1 MTAITLL
8 AALALIVLAG
18 AGIAAWARNA
28 RKTGANAPGALACA
42 AVAIAAAG
50 TLAIAPAMPAF
61 AADESHHASD
71 DHAWSADE
79 IADDA
84 SGMMGDDIVWFGQS
98 KLFTKTTA
106 PNDILAAG
114 QSIAVS
120 SCTVSGSIRA
130 AAEDIAIRGAD
141 VAHSITLAAKDATV
155 SDTTAQ
161 AVAIAAGDAS
171 FSGECDALYICAEH
185 AVIDGTVHGDVV
197 VNADSVRLGPNA
209 RIEGAVRGSAGDQPE
224 IASSSQHGA
233 LELSIHTQDDKP
245 EPAFNA
251 VSTLLAAVY
260 SALACLVTAAA
271 AEWLARKHTANAA
284 QLAKTRTGYLVASGI
299 IGAIAAPV
307 AVIILCCLVIT
318 LPLAGAATFALIAL
332 TIVSGGF
339 TAAALGKLVFKN
351 LGRFPAAIAMGAILG
366 AACALPYVGK
376 PIAAAC
382 FMFALGYLI
391 QNTFLGL
398 TNRNEGAPTPQTG
411 NPASAAAAPATASVS
426 AVAAQTQPAAAPAPA
441 PAAAPQQPAA
451 TTPDAPQNG
460 SGNPPQAPT
469 A

>member
-18 AGIAAWARNA
+18 AGIAARALNA
-28 RKTGANAPGALACA
+28 RKTGANAPSALACA

-61 AADESHHASD
+61 AADESHHADD

-79 IADDA
+79 IANDP
-84 SGMMGDDIVWFGQS
+84 SGMLGDDVVWFGQS
-98 KLFTKTTA
+98 KLFTKTAA

-209 RIEGAVRGSAGDQPE
+209 HIEGAVRGSAGDQPE
-224 IASSSQHGA
+224 IASSAQHGA

-318 LPLAGAATFALIAL
+318 
-332 TIVSGGF
+332 IVSGGF
-339 TAAALGKLVFKN
+339 TAAALGKLVFRN
-351 LGRFPAAIAMGAILG
+351 LGRFPAALAMGAILG
-366 AACALPYVGK
+366 ATCALPYIGK
-376 PIAAAC
+376 PLAAAC

-398 TNRNEGAPTPQTG
+398 TNRNEG
-411 NPASAAAAPATASVS
+411 
-426 AVAAQTQPAAAPAPA
+426 
-441 PAAAPQQPAA
+441 
-451 TTPDAPQNG
+451 
-460 SGNPPQAPT
+460 NPPQAPT

>member
-28 RKTGANAPGALACA
+28 RKTGANAPGAFACA

-61 AADESHHASD
+61 AADESHHAD

-84 SGMMGDDIVWFGQS
+84 SGMLGDDIVWFGQS
-98 KLFTKTTA
+98 KLFTKTAA

-171 FSGECDALYICAEH
+171 FSGECNALYICAEH

-224 IASSSQHGA
+224 IASSAQHGA
-233 LELSIHTQDDKP
+233 LELSIHTRDDKP

-318 LPLAGAATFALIAL
+318 LPLAGAATFSLIAL

-339 TAAALGKLVFKN
+339 TAAALGKLAFKN

-382 FMFALGYLI
+382 FMFALGYSI
-391 QNTFLGL
+391 QNAFLGL

-411 NPASAAAAPATASVS
+411 NPVSAAA
-426 AVAAQTQPAAAPAPA
+426 A

-451 TTPDAPQNG
+451 TTHDAPQND

>member
-8 AALALIVLAG
+8 MALALIVLAG
-18 AGIAAWARNA
+18 AGIAAWARDT
-28 RKTGANAPGALACA
+28 RKTGASAPGALACA

-61 AADESHHASD
+61 AADESHHADD

-84 SGMMGDDIVWFGQS
+84 SGMLGDDIVWFGQS
-98 KLFTKTTA
+98 KLFTKTAA

-185 AVIDGTVHGDVV
+185 AAIDGTVHGDVV

-224 IASSSQHGA
+224 IASSAQHGA

-245 EPAFNA
+245 EPAF
-251 VSTLLAAVY
+251 
-260 SALACLVTAAA
+260 
-271 AEWLARKHTANAA
+271 
-284 QLAKTRTGYLVASGI
+284 
-299 IGAIAAPV
+299 
-307 AVIILCCLVIT
+307 
-318 LPLAGAATFALIAL
+318 
-332 TIVSGGF
+332 
-339 TAAALGKLVFKN
+339 
-351 LGRFPAAIAMGAILG
+351 
-366 AACALPYVGK
+366 
-376 PIAAAC
+376 
-382 FMFALGYLI
+382 
-391 QNTFLGL
+391 
-398 TNRNEGAPTPQTG
+398 
-411 NPASAAAAPATASVS
+411 
-426 AVAAQTQPAAAPAPA
+426 
-441 PAAAPQQPAA
+441 
-451 TTPDAPQNG
+451 
-460 SGNPPQAPT
+460 
-469 A
+469 

>member
-18 AGIAAWARNA
+18 AGIAARALNA
-28 RKTGANAPGALACA
+28 RKTGANAPSALACA

-61 AADESHHASD
+61 AADESHHADD

-79 IADDA
+79 IANDP
-84 SGMMGDDIVWFGQS
+84 SGMLGDDVVWFGQS
-98 KLFTKTTA
+98 KLFTKTAA

-209 RIEGAVRGSAGDQPE
+209 HIEGAVRGSAGDQPE
-224 IASSSQHGA
+224 IASSAQHGA

-318 LPLAGAATFALIAL
+318 LPIAGAATFALIAL

-351 LGRFPAAIAMGAILG
+351 LGRFPAALAMGAILG
-366 AACALPYVGK
+366 AACALPFIGK
-376 PIAAAC
+376 PLAAAC
-382 FMFALGYLI
+382 FMFVLGYLI

-398 TNRNEGAPTPQTG
+398 TNRNEGAPTPQAG
-411 NPASAAAAPATASVS
+411 NPVSAAT
-426 AVAAQTQPAAAPAPA
+426 AQTQPADAAPAPA
-441 PAAAPQQPAA
+441 APAPQQPAA
-451 TTPDAPQNG
+451 TAPDAPQNG
-460 SGNPPQAPT
+460 FGNPPQTPT

>member
-18 AGIAAWARNA
+18 AGIAARALNA
-28 RKTGANAPGALACA
+28 RKTGANAPSALACA

-61 AADESHHASD
+61 AADESHHADD

-79 IADDA
+79 IANDP
-84 SGMMGDDIVWFGQS
+84 SGMLGDDVVWFGQS
-98 KLFTKTTA
+98 KLFTKTAA

-120 SCTVSGSIRA
+120 SCIVSGSIRA

-141 VAHSITLAAKDATV
+141 VAHSLTLAAKDATV

-209 RIEGAVRGSAGDQPE
+209 HIEGAVRGSAGDQPE
-224 IASSSQHGA
+224 IASSAQHGA

-318 LPLAGAATFALIAL
+318 LPIAGAATFSLIAL

-351 LGRFPAAIAMGAILG
+351 LGRFPAALAMGAILG
-366 AACALPYVGK
+366 ATCALPYIGK
-376 PIAAAC
+376 PLAAAC

-398 TNRNEGAPTPQTG
+398 TNRNEGAPTPQAG
-411 NPASAAAAPATASVS
+411 NPVSAAAL
-426 AVAAQTQPAAAPAPA
+426 PAPA
-441 PAAAPQQPAA
+441 PAAPASAAAPQQ
-451 TTPDAPQNG
+451 PDAPQNG

>member
-8 AALALIVLAG
+8 AALALIMLAG

-50 TLAIAPAMPAF
+50 TLAIAPTMPAF
-61 AADESHHASD
+61 AADESHHADD
-71 DHAWSADE
+71 DHTWSTDE
-79 IADDA
+79 IAVDDA
-84 SGMMGDDIVWFGQS
+84 SGMLGDDIVWFGQS
-98 KLFTKTTA
+98 KLFTKTAA

-130 AAEDIAIRGAD
+130 AAEDIGAD

-171 FSGECDALYICAEH
+171 FSGECNALYICAEH

-224 IASSSQHGA
+224 IASSAQHGA

-251 VSTLLAAVY
+251 VGTLLAAVY

-339 TAAALGKLVFKN
+339 AAAALGKLVFKN

-382 FMFALGYLI
+382 FMFALGYSI
-391 QNTFLGL
+391 QNAFLGL

-411 NPASAAAAPATASVS
+411 NPVSAAAAPATAPVS
-426 AVAAQTQPAAAPAPA
+426 AVAAQTQPTAAPAPA

>member
-8 AALALIVLAG
+8 MALALIVLVG
-18 AGIAAWARNA
+18 TISAARARNA
-28 RKTGANAPGALACA
+28 RKTGADMPGALACA
-42 AVAIAAAG
+42 AVAVATAG

-61 AADESHHASD
+61 AADESHHAD
-71 DHAWSADE
+71 DTHAWSADE

-84 SGMMGDDIVWFGQS
+84 SGLLGDDIVWFGQS
-98 KLFTKTTA
+98 KLFTKTSA
-106 PNDILAAG
+106 PNDIIAAG

-120 SCTVSGSIRA
+120 SCSVSGSIRA

-209 RIEGAVRGSAGDQPE
+209 RIEGAVRGSASDQPE
-224 IASSSQHGA
+224 IASGAQHGA
-233 LELSIHTQDDKP
+233 LELSINTEDDKA

-251 VSTLLAAVY
+251 VSTLLGVAY

-299 IGAIAAPV
+299 IDAIAAPV

-318 LPLAGAATFALIAL
+318 LPIAGAATFALIAL

-351 LGRFPAAIAMGAILG
+351 LGRFPAALATGAILG

-376 PIAAAC
+376 PLAAAC

-398 TNRNEGAPTPQTG
+398 TNRNEGAPTPQAG
-411 NPASAAAAPATASVS
+411 NPISAAT
-426 AVAAQTQPAAAPAPA
+426 AQTQPAAAASA
-441 PAAAPQQPAA
+441 PAAPASAPQQPAA
-451 TTPDAPQNG
+451 TAPDAPQNG
-460 SGNPPQAPT
+460 SGNPPQTPT

>member
-8 AALALIVLAG
+8 AALAFIVLAG

-50 TLAIAPAMPAF
+50 TLAIAPTMPAS
-61 AADESHHASD
+61 AADEPHHAGD

-79 IADDA
+79 IAVDDA
-84 SGMMGDDIVWFGQS
+84 SGMLEDDIVWFGQS
-98 KLFTKTTA
+98 KLFTKTAA

-130 AAEDIAIRGAD
+130 AAEDIAVRGAD

-209 RIEGAVRGSAGDQPE
+209 RIEGAVRGSAGQQPE
-224 IASSSQHGA
+224 IASGAQHGA
-233 LELSIHTQDDKP
+233 LELSINTEDDKAK
-245 EPAFNA
+245 PAFNA
-251 VSTLLAAVY
+251 AGTLLGVVY
-260 SALACLVTAAA
+260 GVLACLVTAAA

-284 QLAKTRTGYLVASGI
+284 KLAKTRTGYLVASGI

-318 LPLAGAATFALIAL
+318 LPIAGAATFSLIAL

-339 TAAALGKLVFKN
+339 TAAALGKLAFKN

-382 FMFALGYLI
+382 FMFALGYSI
-391 QNTFLGL
+391 QNAFLGL

-411 NPASAAAAPATASVS
+411 NPVSAATAPAT
-426 AVAAQTQPAAAPAPA
+426 
-441 PAAAPQQPAA
+441 AAAPQQPAA
-451 TTPDAPQNG
+451 TAPDAPQNG

-469 A
+469 V

>member
-8 AALALIVLAG
+8 MAIALIVLAG
-18 AGIAAWARNA
+18 AGITAWARNA
-28 RKTGANAPGALACA
+28 RKTGANAPAPLAGRRGSHR
-42 AVAIAAAG
+42 AAARSPSPRRCRHSRR
-50 TLAIAPAMPAF
+50 TNRI
-61 AADESHHASD
+61 HASD

-79 IADDA
+79 IVDDA
-84 SGMMGDDIVWFGQS
+84 SGMLGDDIVWFGQS
-98 KLFTKTTA
+98 KLFTKTAA

-171 FSGECDALYICAEH
+171 FSGECNVLYICAEH

-209 RIEGAVRGSAGDQPE
+209 HIEGAVRGSAGNQPE
-224 IASSSQHGA
+224 IASSAQHGA
-233 LELSIHTQDDKP
+233 LELFIHTQDDKP
-245 EPAFNA
+245 KPAFNA
-251 VSTLLAAVY
+251 VSTLLAAIY

-299 IGAIAAPV
+299 IGAIAAPW
-307 AVIILCCLVIT
+307 
-318 LPLAGAATFALIAL
+318 
-332 TIVSGGF
+332 
-339 TAAALGKLVFKN
+339 
-351 LGRFPAAIAMGAILG
+351 R
-366 AACALPYVGK
+366 
-376 PIAAAC
+376 
-382 FMFALGYLI
+382 
-391 QNTFLGL
+391 
-398 TNRNEGAPTPQTG
+398 
-411 NPASAAAAPATASVS
+411 
-426 AVAAQTQPAAAPAPA
+426 
-441 PAAAPQQPAA
+441 
-451 TTPDAPQNG
+451 
-460 SGNPPQAPT
+460 
-469 A
+469 

>member
-8 AALALIVLAG
+8 AALALIMLAG

-28 RKTGANAPGALACA
+28 RNTGANAPGAFACA

-61 AADESHHASD
+61 AADESHHAD
-71 DHAWSADE
+71 DEHTWSADE

-84 SGMMGDDIVWFGQS
+84 SGMLGDDIVWFGQS
-98 KLFTKTTA
+98 KLFTKTAA

-185 AVIDGTVHGDVV
+185 AVIDGPVHGDVV

-224 IASSSQHGA
+224 IASSAQHGA

-245 EPAFNA
+245 EPALDA
-251 VSTLLAAVY
+251 VSTLLPAVY

-299 IGAIAAPV
+299 IGAVAAPV

-318 LPLAGAATFALIAL
+318 LPIAGAATFSLIAL

-339 TAAALGKLVFKN
+339 TAAALGKLAFKN

-382 FMFALGYLI
+382 FIFALGYSI
-391 QNTFLGL
+391 QNAFLGL
-398 TNRNEGAPTPQTG
+398 TNRNGGAPTLQTG
-411 NPASAAAAPATASVS
+411 NPASAAAAPATAPVS

-451 TTPDAPQNG
+451 TAPDAPQNG

>member
-8 AALALIVLAG
+8 MAIALIVLAG

-28 RKTGANAPGALACA
+28 RKIGANAPGTLAYT

-61 AADESHHASD
+61 AADESHHADD
-71 DHAWSADE
+71 DHAWSTDE
-79 IADDA
+79 IANDA
-84 SGMMGDDIVWFGQS
+84 SGMLGDDIVWFGQS
-98 KLFTKTTA
+98 KLFTKTAA

-171 FSGECDALYICAEH
+171 FSGECNALYICAEH

-224 IASSSQHGA
+224 IASSAQHGA
-233 LELSIHTQDDKP
+233 LELSIHTRDDKP

-382 FMFALGYLI
+382 FMFALGYSI
-391 QNTFLGL
+391 QNAFLGL

-411 NPASAAAAPATASVS
+411 NPLSAATAQTQLAAAAS
-426 AVAAQTQPAAAPAPA
+426 APAAPAS
-441 PAAAPQQPAA
+441 APQQPAA
-451 TTPDAPQNG
+451 TAPDAPQNG
-460 SGNPPQAPT
+460 SGNPPQTPT

>member
-8 AALALIVLAG
+8 MVIALIVLAG
-18 AGIAAWARNA
+18 AGITAWARNA
-28 RKTGANAPGALACA
+28 RKTGANAPGALAGA

-50 TLAIAPAMPAF
+50 TFAIAPAMPAF

-71 DHAWSADE
+71 DWSADE
-79 IADDA
+79 IVDDA
-84 SGMMGDDIVWFGQS
+84 SGMLGDDIVWFGQS
-98 KLFTKTTA
+98 KLFTKTAA

-171 FSGECDALYICAEH
+171 FSGECNALYICAEH

-224 IASSSQHGA
+224 IASSAQHGA

-245 EPAFNA
+245 KPAFNA
-251 VSTLLAAVY
+251 VSTLLAAIY

-382 FMFALGYLI
+382 FMFALGYSV
-391 QNTFLGL
+391 QNAFLGW
-398 TNRNEGAPTPQTG
+398 TNRNEGAPTPQTS
-411 NPASAAAAPATASVS
+411 NPASAATA
-426 AVAAQTQPAAAPAPA
+426 
-441 PAAAPQQPAA
+441 
-451 TTPDAPQNG
+451 PDAPQNDF
-460 SGNPPQAPT
+460 GNPPQAPT

>member
-8 AALALIVLAG
+8 MVIALIVLAG
-18 AGIAAWARNA
+18 AGITAWARNA
-28 RKTGANAPGALACA
+28 RKTGANAPGALAGA

-50 TLAIAPAMPAF
+50 TFAIAPAMPAF

-79 IADDA
+79 IVDDA
-84 SGMMGDDIVWFGQS
+84 SGMLGDDIVWFGQS
-98 KLFTKTTA
+98 KLFTKTAA

-171 FSGECDALYICAEH
+171 FSGECNALYICAEH

-224 IASSSQHGA
+224 IASPHSTAHWSFPSTRRTISPSPRSMRSAPCWQR
-233 LELSIHTQDDKP
+233 SI
-245 EPAFNA
+245 
-251 VSTLLAAVY
+251 
-260 SALACLVTAAA
+260 
-271 AEWLARKHTANAA
+271 
-284 QLAKTRTGYLVASGI
+284 
-299 IGAIAAPV
+299 APSR
-307 AVIILCCLVIT
+307 AW
-318 LPLAGAATFALIAL
+318 
-332 TIVSGGF
+332 
-339 TAAALGKLVFKN
+339 
-351 LGRFPAAIAMGAILG
+351 
-366 AACALPYVGK
+366 
-376 PIAAAC
+376 
-382 FMFALGYLI
+382 
-391 QNTFLGL
+391 
-398 TNRNEGAPTPQTG
+398 
-411 NPASAAAAPATASVS
+411 
-426 AVAAQTQPAAAPAPA
+426 
-441 PAAAPQQPAA
+441 
-451 TTPDAPQNG
+451 
-460 SGNPPQAPT
+460 
-469 A
+469 

>member
-8 AALALIVLAG
+8 AAFAFIVLAG

-28 RKTGANAPGALACA
+28 RNTGANAPGALACA
-42 AVAIAAAG
+42 AVTIAAAG
-50 TLAIAPAMPAF
+50 TLAIAPAMPAS
-61 AADESHHASD
+61 AADESHHAD
-71 DHAWSADE
+71 DEHTWSADE

-84 SGMMGDDIVWFGQS
+84 SGMLGDDIVWFGQS
-98 KLFTKTTA
+98 KLFTKTAA

-209 RIEGAVRGSAGDQPE
+209 HIEGAVRGSAGDQPE
-224 IASSSQHGA
+224 IASSAQHGA

-318 LPLAGAATFALIAL
+318 LPIAGAATFSLIAL

-339 TAAALGKLVFKN
+339 TAAALGKLAFKN
-351 LGRFPAAIAMGAILG
+351 LRRLPAAIAMGAILG

-382 FMFALGYLI
+382 FIFALGYSI
-391 QNTFLGL
+391 QNAFLGL
-398 TNRNEGAPTPQTG
+398 TNRNEGAPTPQTC
-411 NPASAAAAPATASVS
+411 NPASAAAAPATAPVS
-426 AVAAQTQPAAAPAPA
+426 AVAAQAQPAAAPAPA
-441 PAAAPQQPAA
+441 PTAAPQQPAA
-451 TTPDAPQNG
+451 TAPDAPQNG

>member
-8 AALALIVLAG
+8 MAIALIVLAG

-28 RKTGANAPGALACA
+28 RKTGANAPGALAYT

-61 AADESHHASD
+61 AADESHHADD
-71 DHAWSADE
+71 DHAWSTDE
-79 IADDA
+79 IAVDDA
-84 SGMMGDDIVWFGQS
+84 SGMLGDDIVWFGQS
-98 KLFTKTTA
+98 KLFTKTAA

-171 FSGECDALYICAEH
+171 FSGECNALYICAEH

-224 IASSSQHGA
+224 IASSAQHGA

-245 EPAFNA
+245 KPAFNV
-251 VSTLLAAVY
+251 VSTLLAAIY

-307 AVIILCCLVIT
+307 AVIVLYCLVIT
-318 LPLAGAATFALIAL
+318 LPIAAATFSLIAL

-339 TAAALGKLVFKN
+339 TAAALGKLAFKN

-382 FMFALGYLI
+382 FMFALGYSI
-391 QNTFLGL
+391 QNAFLGL

-411 NPASAAAAPATASVS
+411 SPVSAAAA
-426 AVAAQTQPAAAPAPA
+426 
-441 PAAAPQQPAA
+441 
-451 TTPDAPQNG
+451 PDAPQNG

>member
-1 MTAITLL
+1 MTVITLL
-8 AALALIVLAG
+8 TALALVAIVG
-18 AGIAAWARNA
+18 AGIAAWAHNT
-28 RKTGANAPGALACA
+28 RKTGANAPGVLACA
-42 AVAIAAAG
+42 AVAVATAG
-50 TLAIAPAMPAF
+50 TLAIAPAAPAF
-61 AADESHHASD
+61 AADESHHAD
-71 DHAWSADE
+71 DGHAWSADE
-79 IADDA
+79 IADDT
-84 SGMMGDDIVWFGQS
+84 SGLLGDDIVWFGQS
-98 KLFTKTTA
+98 RLFTKTTA

-120 SCTVSGSIRA
+120 SCSVSGSIRA

-141 VAHSITLAAKDATV
+141 VAHSITLAAKNATV

-224 IASSSQHGA
+224 IASSAQHGA

-318 LPLAGAATFALIAL
+318 LPLAGAATFSLIAL

-339 TAAALGKLVFKN
+339 TAAALGKLAFKN

-382 FMFALGYLI
+382 FMFALGYSI
-391 QNTFLGL
+391 QNAFLGL
-398 TNRNEGAPTPQTG
+398 TNRNEGAPTPQTD
-411 NPASAAAAPATASVS
+411 NPASAAA
-426 AVAAQTQPAAAPAPA
+426 A

-451 TTPDAPQNG
+451 TAPDAPQND

>member
-42 AVAIAAAG
+42 AVAIATAS
-50 TLAIAPAMPAF
+50 TLAITPAVPAF
-61 AADESHHASD
+61 AADESHHADD

-84 SGMMGDDIVWFGQS
+84 SGLLGDDIVWFGQS
-98 KLFTKTTA
+98 KLFTKTAA

-120 SCTVSGSIRA
+120 SCSVSGSIRA

-171 FSGECDALYICAEH
+171 FSGECNALYICAEH

-197 VNADSVRLGPNA
+197 VNAESVRLGPNA
-209 RIEGAVRGSAGDQPE
+209 RIEGAVRGSAGQQPE
-224 IASSSQHGA
+224 IASGAQHGT
-233 LELSIHTQDDKP
+233 LELSINTEDDKA

-251 VSTLLAAVY
+251 AGTLLGVVY
-260 SALACLVTAAA
+260 GALACLVTAAA

-284 QLAKTRTGYLVASGI
+284 QLAKTRAGYLVASGI

-318 LPLAGAATFALIAL
+318 LPIAGAATFALIAL

-351 LGRFPAAIAMGAILG
+351 LGRFPAALAMGAILG
-366 AACALPYVGK
+366 AACALPYIGK
-376 PIAAAC
+376 PLAAAC
-382 FMFALGYLI
+382 FMFALGYII

-398 TNRNEGAPTPQTG
+398 TNRNEGAPTPQAG
-411 NPASAAAAPATASVS
+411 NPVSAAATPAP
-426 AVAAQTQPAAAPAPA
+426 AAPAPA
-441 PAAAPQQPAA
+441 PAPQQPAA
-451 TTPDAPQNG
+451 TAPDAPQNG
-460 SGNPPQAPT
+460 SGNPPQTPT

>member
-8 AALALIVLAG
+8 MVIALIVLAG
-18 AGIAAWARNA
+18 AGITAWARNA
-28 RKTGANAPGALACA
+28 RKTGANAPGALAGA

-50 TLAIAPAMPAF
+50 TFAIAPAMPAF

-79 IADDA
+79 IVDDA
-84 SGMMGDDIVWFGQS
+84 SGMLGDDIVWFGQS
-98 KLFTKTTA
+98 KLFTKTAA

-171 FSGECDALYICAEH
+171 FSGECNALYICAEH

-224 IASSSQHGA
+224 IASSAQHGA

-245 EPAFNA
+245 EPALDA

-299 IGAIAAPV
+299 IGAVAAPV

-318 LPLAGAATFALIAL
+318 LPL

-351 LGRFPAAIAMGAILG
+351 LGRCPAAIAMGAILG

-382 FMFALGYLI
+382 FMFALGYSV
-391 QNTFLGL
+391 QNAFLGL
-398 TNRNEGAPTPQTG
+398 TNRNEGAPTPQTS
-411 NPASAAAAPATASVS
+411 NPASAATA
-426 AVAAQTQPAAAPAPA
+426 
-441 PAAAPQQPAA
+441 
-451 TTPDAPQNG
+451 PDAPQNDF
-460 SGNPPQAPT
+460 GNPPQAPT

>member
-8 AALALIVLAG
+8 MAIALIVLAG
-18 AGIAAWARNA
+18 AGITAWARNA
-28 RKTGANAPGALACA
+28 RKTGANAPGALAGA

-61 AADESHHASD
+61 AADESHHAD
-71 DHAWSADE
+71 DGHAWSTDE
-79 IADDA
+79 IAVDDA
-84 SGMMGDDIVWFGQS
+84 SGMLGDDIVWFGQS
-98 KLFTKTTA
+98 KLFTKTAA

-130 AAEDIAIRGAD
+130 AAEDIAVRGAD

-224 IASSSQHGA
+224 IASSAQHGA

-284 QLAKTRTGYLVASGI
+284 QLAKTRTGYLIASGI

-382 FMFALGYLI
+382 FMFALGYSI
-391 QNTFLGL
+391 QNAFLGL

-411 NPASAAAAPATASVS
+411 NPVSAAT
-426 AVAAQTQPAAAPAPA
+426 A

-451 TTPDAPQNG
+451 AAPDAPQNG

>member
-8 AALALIVLAG
+8 MAIALIVLAG
-18 AGIAAWARNA
+18 AGITAWARNA

-61 AADESHHASD
+61 AADESHHAD

-79 IADDA
+79 IADGA
-84 SGMMGDDIVWFGQS
+84 SGMLGDDIVWFGQS
-98 KLFTKTTA
+98 KLFTKTAA

-171 FSGECDALYICAEH
+171 FSGECNALYICAEH

-224 IASSSQHGA
+224 IASSAQHGA
-233 LELSIHTQDDKP
+233 LELSIHTQDDKAA
-245 EPAFNA
+245 PAFNA

-299 IGAIAAPV
+299 ISAIAAPV

-318 LPLAGAATFALIAL
+318 LPLAGAATFSLIAL

-339 TAAALGKLVFKN
+339 TAAALGKLAFKN

-382 FMFALGYLI
+382 FMFALGYSI
-391 QNTFLGL
+391 QNAFLGL

-411 NPASAAAAPATASVS
+411 NPVSAAA
-426 AVAAQTQPAAAPAPA
+426 A

-451 TTPDAPQNG
+451 TTHDAPQND

>member
-8 AALALIVLAG
+8 AALALIMLAG

-28 RKTGANAPGALACA
+28 RNTGANAPGAFACA

-61 AADESHHASD
+61 AADESHHAD
-71 DHAWSADE
+71 DEHTWSADE

-84 SGMMGDDIVWFGQS
+84 SGMLGDDIVWFGQS
-98 KLFTKTTA
+98 KLFTKTAA

-130 AAEDIAIRGAD
+130 TAEDIAIRGAD

-224 IASSSQHGA
+224 IASSAQHGA

-245 EPAFNA
+245 KPAFNA

-284 QLAKTRTGYLVASGI
+284 QLAKDPHRLPGRLRDHRRYRSARGGNHPVLPGHH
-299 IGAIAAPV
+299 AAHRRRRNV
-307 AVIILCCLVIT
+307 
-318 LPLAGAATFALIAL
+318 LPDRAHHR
-332 TIVSGGF
+332 
-339 TAAALGKLVFKN
+339 
-351 LGRFPAAIAMGAILG
+351 LGRLHRRRVGQAGSSRTWGASLRQSPWAPSSARPARCPTSASRS
-366 AACALPYVGK
+366 LP
-376 PIAAAC
+376 
-382 FMFALGYLI
+382 
-391 QNTFLGL
+391 
-398 TNRNEGAPTPQTG
+398 
-411 NPASAAAAPATASVS
+411 PASYSPWATASRTRS
-426 AVAAQTQPAAAPAPA
+426 W
-441 PAAAPQQPAA
+441 
-451 TTPDAPQNG
+451 D
-460 SGNPPQAPT
+460 
-469 A
+469 

>member
-8 AALALIVLAG
+8 AAFAFIVLAG

-28 RKTGANAPGALACA
+28 RNTGANAPGALACA

-50 TLAIAPAMPAF
+50 TLAIAPAMPAS
-61 AADESHHASD
+61 AADESHHADD
-71 DHAWSADE
+71 DHTWSAE
-79 IADDA
+79 GIADHA
-84 SGMMGDDIVWFGQS
+84 SGMLGDDIVWFGQS
-98 KLFTKTTA
+98 KLFTKTAA

-141 VAHSITLAAKDATV
+141 VAHSITLVAKDATV

-224 IASSSQHGA
+224 IASSAQHGA

-245 EPAFNA
+245 EPALDA

-299 IGAIAAPV
+299 IGAVAAPV

-318 LPLAGAATFALIAL
+318 LPIAGAATFSLIAL

-339 TAAALGKLVFKN
+339 TAAALGKLAFKN

-382 FMFALGYLI
+382 FIFALGYSI
-391 QNTFLGL
+391 QNAFLGL
-398 TNRNEGAPTPQTG
+398 TNRNGGAPTPQTG
-411 NPASAAAAPATASVS
+411 NPVSAAAAPATAPVS

-451 TTPDAPQNG
+451 TAPDAPQNG

>member
-1 MTAITLL
+1 MAI
-8 AALALIVLAG
+8 ALIVLAG
-18 AGIAAWARNA
+18 AGITAWARNA
-28 RKTGANAPGALACA
+28 RKTGANAPGALAGA

-50 TLAIAPAMPAF
+50 TFAIAPAMPAF

-79 IADDA
+79 IVDDA
-84 SGMMGDDIVWFGQS
+84 SGMLGDDIVWFGQS
-98 KLFTKTTA
+98 KLFTKTAA

-171 FSGECDALYICAEH
+171 FSGECNALYICAEH

-224 IASSSQHGA
+224 IASSAQHGA

-245 EPAFNA
+245 KPAFNA
-251 VSTLLAAVY
+251 VSTLLAAIY

-271 AEWLARKHTANAA
+271 AEWLARKHTTNAA

-382 FMFALGYLI
+382 FMFALGYSV
-391 QNTFLGL
+391 QNAFLGL
-398 TNRNEGAPTPQTG
+398 TNRNEGAPTPQTS
-411 NPASAAAAPATASVS
+411 NPASAAA
-426 AVAAQTQPAAAPAPA
+426 A

-451 TTPDAPQNG
+451 TAPDAPQND

>member
-28 RKTGANAPGALACA
+28 RKTGANAPGAFACA

-61 AADESHHASD
+61 AADESHHAD

-84 SGMMGDDIVWFGQS
+84 SGMLGDDIVWLGQS
-98 KLFTKTTA
+98 KLFTKTAA

-171 FSGECDALYICAEH
+171 FSGECNALYICAEH

-224 IASSSQHGA
+224 IASSAQHGA
-233 LELSIHTQDDKP
+233 LELSIHTRDDKP

-318 LPLAGAATFALIAL
+318 LPLAGAATFSLIAL

-339 TAAALGKLVFKN
+339 TAAALGKLAFKN

-382 FMFALGYLI
+382 FMFALGYSI
-391 QNTFLGL
+391 QNAFLGL

-411 NPASAAAAPATASVS
+411 NPVSAAA
-426 AVAAQTQPAAAPAPA
+426 A

-451 TTPDAPQNG
+451 TTHDAPQND

>member
-8 AALALIVLAG
+8 AALALIMLAG

-28 RKTGANAPGALACA
+28 RKTGANAPGALAGA

-50 TLAIAPAMPAF
+50 TFAIAPAMPAF

-79 IADDA
+79 IVDDA
-84 SGMMGDDIVWFGQS
+84 SGMLGDDIVWFGQS
-98 KLFTKTTA
+98 KLFTKTAA

-171 FSGECDALYICAEH
+171 FSGECNALYICAEH

-209 RIEGAVRGSAGDQPE
+209 RIEGAVRGSAGNQPE
-224 IASSSQHGA
+224 IASSAQHGA

-318 LPLAGAATFALIAL
+318 LPIAGAATFSLIAL

-339 TAAALGKLVFKN
+339 TAAALGKLAFKN

-382 FMFALGYLI
+382 FIFALGYSI
-391 QNTFLGL
+391 QNAFLGL
-398 TNRNEGAPTPQTG
+398 TNRNGGAPTPQTG
-411 NPASAAAAPATASVS
+411 NPVS

-441 PAAAPQQPAA
+441 PAAASQQPAA
-451 TTPDAPQNG
+451 TAPDAPQND

>member
-42 AVAIAAAG
+42 AVAIATAS

-61 AADESHHASD
+61 AAEESHHADD
-71 DHAWSADE
+71 DHTWSADE

-84 SGMMGDDIVWFGQS
+84 SGLLGDDIVWFGQS
-98 KLFTKTTA
+98 KLFTKTAA

-120 SCTVSGSIRA
+120 SCNVSGSIRA

-171 FSGECDALYICAEH
+171 FSGECNALYICAEH

-209 RIEGAVRGSAGDQPE
+209 RIEGAVRGSAGQQPE
-224 IASSSQHGA
+224 IASGAQHGA
-233 LELSIHTQDDKP
+233 LELSINTEDDKA

-251 VSTLLAAVY
+251 AGTLLGVVY
-260 SALACLVTAAA
+260 GALACLVTAAA

-318 LPLAGAATFALIAL
+318 LPIAGAATFALIAL

-351 LGRFPAAIAMGAILG
+351 LGRFPATLAMGAILG
-366 AACALPYVGK
+366 AACALPYIGK
-376 PIAAAC
+376 PLAAAC

-398 TNRNEGAPTPQTG
+398 TNRNEGAPTPQAG
-411 NPASAAAAPATASVS
+411 NPVSAAAAPAPTA
-426 AVAAQTQPAAAPAPA
+426 P
-441 PAAAPQQPAA
+441 APQQPAA
-451 TTPDAPQNG
+451 TAPDAPQNG

>member
-8 AALALIVLAG
+8 MVIALIVLAG
-18 AGIAAWARNA
+18 AGITAWARNA
-28 RKTGANAPGALACA
+28 RKTGANAPGALAGA

-50 TLAIAPAMPAF
+50 TFAIAPAMPAF

-79 IADDA
+79 IVDDA
-84 SGMMGDDIVWFGQS
+84 SGMLGDDIVWFGQS
-98 KLFTKTTA
+98 KLFTKTAA

-171 FSGECDALYICAEH
+171 FSGECNALYICAEH

-224 IASSSQHGA
+224 IASSAQHGA

-245 EPAFNA
+245 KPAFNA
-251 VSTLLAAVY
+251 VSTLLAAIY

-351 LGRFPAAIAMGAILG
+351 LG
-366 AACALPYVGK
+366 ALPGGNRHGRH
-376 PIAAAC
+376 PRRSLRAALRRQADRSRLLHVRPRLQRPERVPGIDEPQRGRTD
-382 FMFALGYLI
+382 AADEQPRLG
-391 QNTFLGL
+391 
-398 TNRNEGAPTPQTG
+398 RNGARRSAKRLRQ
-411 NPASAAAAPATASVS
+411 SAAGAHGITC
-426 AVAAQTQPAAAPAPA
+426 
-441 PAAAPQQPAA
+441 
-451 TTPDAPQNG
+451 TPRKRG
-460 SGNPPQAPT
+460 ST
-469 A
+469 R

>member
-8 AALALIVLAG
+8 MAIALIVLAG

-28 RKTGANAPGALACA
+28 RKIGANAPGALAYT

-61 AADESHHASD
+61 AADESHHAD

-84 SGMMGDDIVWFGQS
+84 SGMLGDDIVWFGQS
-98 KLFTKTTA
+98 KLFTKTAA

-171 FSGECDALYICAEH
+171 FSGECNALYICAEH

-224 IASSSQHGA
+224 IASSAQHGA
-233 LELSIHTQDDKP
+233 LELSIHTRDDKP

-251 VSTLLAAVY
+251 VSTL
-260 SALACLVTAAA
+260 
-271 AEWLARKHTANAA
+271 
-284 QLAKTRTGYLVASGI
+284 
-299 IGAIAAPV
+299 
-307 AVIILCCLVIT
+307 
-318 LPLAGAATFALIAL
+318 
-332 TIVSGGF
+332 
-339 TAAALGKLVFKN
+339 
-351 LGRFPAAIAMGAILG
+351 
-366 AACALPYVGK
+366 
-376 PIAAAC
+376 
-382 FMFALGYLI
+382 
-391 QNTFLGL
+391 
-398 TNRNEGAPTPQTG
+398 
-411 NPASAAAAPATASVS
+411 
-426 AVAAQTQPAAAPAPA
+426 
-441 PAAAPQQPAA
+441 
-451 TTPDAPQNG
+451 
-460 SGNPPQAPT
+460 
-469 A
+469 

>member
-1 MTAITLL
+1 ML
-8 AALALIVLAG
+8 
-18 AGIAAWARNA
+18 
-28 RKTGANAPGALACA
+28 
-42 AVAIAAAG
+42 
-50 TLAIAPAMPAF
+50 
-61 AADESHHASD
+61 
-71 DHAWSADE
+71 
-79 IADDA
+79 
-84 SGMMGDDIVWFGQS
+84 GDDIVWFGQS
-98 KLFTKTTA
+98 KLFTKTAA

-171 FSGECDALYICAEH
+171 FSGECNALYICAEH

-224 IASSSQHGA
+224 IASSAQHGA

-245 EPAFNA
+245 KPAFNA
-251 VSTLLAAVY
+251 VSTLLAAIY

-382 FMFALGYLI
+382 FMFALGYSV
-391 QNTFLGL
+391 QNAFLGL
-398 TNRNEGAPTPQTG
+398 TNRNEGAPTPQTS
-411 NPASAAAAPATASVS
+411 NPASAATA
-426 AVAAQTQPAAAPAPA
+426 
-441 PAAAPQQPAA
+441 
-451 TTPDAPQNG
+451 PDAPQNDF
-460 SGNPPQAPT
+460 GNPPQAPT

>member
-8 AALALIVLAG
+8 AALALIMLAG
-18 AGIAAWARNA
+18 AGIAAGALNA

-50 TLAIAPAMPAF
+50 TLAIAPTMPAF
-61 AADESHHASD
+61 AADESHHADD
-71 DHAWSADE
+71 DHTWSTDE
-79 IADDA
+79 IAVDDA
-84 SGMMGDDIVWFGQS
+84 SGMLGDDIVWFGQS
-98 KLFTKTTA
+98 KLFTKTAA

-171 FSGECDALYICAEH
+171 FSGECNALYICAEH

-224 IASSSQHGA
+224 IASSAQHGA

-251 VSTLLAAVY
+251 VGTLLAAVY

-318 LPLAGAATFALIAL
+318 LPIAGAVTFSLIAL

-339 TAAALGKLVFKN
+339 TAAALGKLAFKN
-351 LGRFPAAIAMGAILG
+351 LRRFPAAIAMGAILG

-382 FMFALGYLI
+382 FMFALGYSI
-391 QNTFLGL
+391 QNAFLGL

-411 NPASAAAAPATASVS
+411 NPLSAAAA
-426 AVAAQTQPAAAPAPA
+426 
-441 PAAAPQQPAA
+441 
-451 TTPDAPQNG
+451 PDAPQNG